1 MAAHGTFVWFE
12 LNTDDVA
19 TAKDFYAKVLGWTY
33 FGNVRGAN

>member
-19 TAKDFYAKVLGWTY
+19 KAKAFYGETLG
-33 FGNVRGAN
+33 